1 MTTKNTG
8 NPCGFAEGDFIMEN
22 YENYPSSFC
31 DLQNE
36 NLFPSSKFPIFR
48 ERNTPAAR
56 NAYTLIQPALLLIS
70 RIIIQRW
77 ESSSIFVQRRHPD
90 LPGVRL
96 DAAEELEVSKDEI
109 LRCIKNAIPDIDFGP
124 AIHPISSPFAETT
137 LRPNTMSDLITFDY
151 NIIRLLK
158 DSTSTH
164 SQKLAGLV
172 FLAVLLGHGLAHVL
186 EFRSSRAGQLRSNNE
201 PFETPPG
208 ITCRKAGTAW
218 ETRAFGGRVYPVCQV
233 ENLLL
238 TIRGLCI
245 ENSAWNFD
253 MMKVNENWTR
263 QLFTESYWTMAPHP
277 LRPPID
283 KYARYAILEDEL
295 IDERCDLLIKSRYE
309 NDVRVELGS
318 PRKKHRPITPV
329 NICGGKKVQM
339 GSQERAPGTRINS

>member
-1 MTTKNTG
+1 MTTKTTG
-8 NPCGFAEGDFIMEN
+8 NPCGFAEEDFVIEN
-22 YENYPSSFC
+22 YKNYPSSFC

-36 NLFPSSKFPIFR
+36 NLFPSSKFPRFR
-48 ERNTPAAR
+48 ERDTPAAR
-56 NAYTLIQPALLLIS
+56 NAYTLIQPALLLIMY
-70 RIIIQRW
+70 Q
-77 ESSSIFVQRRHPD
+77 
-90 LPGVRL
+90 
-96 DAAEELEVSKDEI
+96 
-109 LRCIKNAIPDIDFGP
+109 NAIPDIDFDP
-124 AIHPISSPFAETT
+124 AIHPNSSPFAETT
-137 LRPNTMSDLITFDY
+137 LRLNTMSDLITLDY

-172 FLAVLLGHGLAHVL
+172 FLVVLLGHGLAHVL

-201 PFETPPG
+201 PFETPPSLA
-208 ITCRKAGTAW
+208 CRKVGTAW

-233 ENLLL
+233 ENFLL

-245 ENSAWNFD
+245 ENSTWNFD

-295 IDERCDLLIKSRYE
+295 IHERRDLVTKSKDES
-309 NDVRVELGS
+309 DVRVELGS
-318 PRKKHRPITPV
+318 PRKRHRSIIFV
-329 NICGGKKVQM
+329 KICGGKKVQM
-339 GSQERAPGTRINS
+339 DIQERA